1 MEFPL
6 NLSRDAAQPFD
17 LLDGFD
23 VLLAGS
29 PLL

>member
-1 MEFPL
+1 MEFSVKL
-6 NLSRDAAQPFD
+6 TRDAAQPFD

-23 VLLAGS
+23 DLLAGS